1 MFDDN
6 KMIALIFK
14 IVNKLDNIR
23 VLTHLKNIDFS
34 SLLVDFDYLHISFS
48 RSLYSYS
55 LSIKEVSTL

>member
-34 SLLVDFDYLHISFS
+34 SLLVDFDYLHISLS
-48 RSLYSYS
+48 RRFYSDS

>member
-23 VLTHLKNIDFS
+23 MLTHLKNIDFS

>member
-23 VLTHLKNIDFS
+23 VLTHLENINFS

-48 RSLYSYS
+48 RSLYSDS

>member
-23 VLTHLKNIDFS
+23 VLTHLENIDFS
-34 SLLVDFDYLHISFS
+34 SLLVDFDYLHISLS

>member
-34 SLLVDFDYLHISFS
+34 SLLVNFDYLHIFLS
-48 RSLYSYS
+48 RSLYSDS

>member
-6 KMIALIFK
+6 KMVALIFK
-14 IVNKLDNIR
+14 IVNKLNNIR

-34 SLLVDFDYLHISFS
+34 SLLVDFDYLHISLS
-48 RSLYSYS
+48 RSLYSDS